1 MGNGNKAWRISPSKY
16 VQEAVHNC
24 ENYLKERFPAD
35 HELIKNVPNPFP
47 LGYKPNM
54 DTSPELLPEE
64 ALYFQTLIGDMRWM
78 VDLGRDDLA
87 VRSWQCQ
94 GRGIS

>member
-24 ENYLKERFPAD
+24 ENYLTEHFPVD
-35 HELIKNVPNPFP
+35 HKMVKNAPTPFT
-47 LGYKPNM
+47 LGYEPKI

-64 ALYFQTLIGDMRWM
+64 ALYYQAIIGVMR
-78 VDLGRDDLA
+78 
-87 VRSWQCQ
+87 
-94 GRGIS
+94 